1 MLELDLNH
9 LPHHVAI
16 IMDGNGRWAR
26 QKLKTRIY
34 GHQRGAESVREVVRC
49 CRKLGIPYLTLYAF
63 SKENWNRPEREVR
76 ALWGLLE
83 RFLKSELPELIE
95 KEIRFC
101 HIGDVDGIPG
111 SVLKCLR
118 TTEEKT
124 ASFDKLVLSL
134 AINYGGRQEIVRA
147 AKLLL
152 ADVLNGRQTINQIS
166 PEILSG
172 YLHTADYPDPDLVI
186 RTGGEIRV
194 SNFLLWQIAYA
205 ELYFTEILWPDFR
218 EQHFLTALAEFQSR
232 ERRYG
237 RTGEQIK
244 TNKRDA
250 PQFGAAIK

>member
-9 LPHHVAI
+9 LPQHVAI

-26 QKLKTRIY
+26 QKLRTRIY
-34 GHQRGAESVREVVRC
+34 GHQRGAESVREVVRT

-63 SKENWNRPEREVR
+63 SKENWNRPEREIR

-83 RFLKSELPELIE
+83 RFLKSELPELVD
-95 KEIRFC
+95 KEIRFR
-101 HIGDVDGIPG
+101 HIGDVEGIPD
-111 SVLKCLR
+111 SVFKQIR
-118 TTEEKT
+118 AAEEKT
-124 ASFDKLVLSL
+124 ASFDKLILSL

-152 ADVLNGRQTINQIS
+152 ADVLNGRHAISQIS
-166 PEILSG
+166 PEVLSR

-205 ELYFTEILWPDFR
+205 ELYFTETLWPDFR
-218 EQHFLTALAEFQSR
+218 EPDFLAALKEFQTR

-237 RTGEQIK
+237 RTGEQLQ
-244 TNKRDA
+244 TEKRDD
-250 PQFGAAIK
+250 PHLGAAVK